1 MQSYLGYSFLFI
13 WIAIITMSICVI
25 RNLVREIDEDLIIVD
40 IGILIEF
47 IDKIE
52 I

>member
-1 MQSYLGYSFLFI
+1 
-13 WIAIITMSICVI
+13 MSICAI
-25 RNLVREIDEDLIIVD
+25 INLVREIDEDLTIVD

>member
-1 MQSYLGYSFLFI
+1 
-13 WIAIITMSICVI
+13 MSICVI
-25 RNLVREIDEDLIIVD
+25 RNLVCEIDEDLIIVD
-40 IGILIEF
+40 NGILIEF

>member
-1 MQSYLGYSFLFI
+1 
-13 WIAIITMSICVI
+13 MSICVI
-25 RNLVREIDEDLIIVD
+25 RNLVREIDEDLIVID

>member
-1 MQSYLGYSFLFI
+1 
-13 WIAIITMSICVI
+13 MSICVI
-25 RNLVREIDEDLIIVD
+25 RNLVCEIDGDLIIID
-40 IGILIEF
+40 IGILIES

>member
-1 MQSYLGYSFLFI
+1 MP
-13 WIAIITMSICVI
+13 ICVI
-25 RNLVREIDEDLIIVD
+25 RNLVCEIDEDLIIVD

>member
-1 MQSYLGYSFLFI
+1 
-13 WIAIITMSICVI
+13 MSICVI
-25 RNLVREIDEDLIIVD
+25 IDLVREIDEDLIIVD

>member
-1 MQSYLGYSFLFI
+1 
-13 WIAIITMSICVI
+13 MSICVI
-25 RNLVREIDEDLIIVD
+25 RDLVREIDEDLIIVD